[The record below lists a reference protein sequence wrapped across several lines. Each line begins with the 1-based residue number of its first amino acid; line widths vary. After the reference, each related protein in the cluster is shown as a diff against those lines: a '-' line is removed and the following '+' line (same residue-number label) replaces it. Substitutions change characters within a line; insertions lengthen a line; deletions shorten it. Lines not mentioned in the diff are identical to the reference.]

1 MDARL
6 RSLLTLSV
14 LGVLLVVGGMWGL
27 SALTQPFPENAEP
40 AVCVDVPF
48 AEGEKI
54 SRSDVTVSV
63 LNAGD
68 RNGLAG
74 FTMDLFV
81 NAGFG
86 QGEAG
91 NTEDGVRVKKVQIW
105 TDDPE
110 HPAVRLV
117 ARQLGGAV
125 KVVRREPSTAGV
137 QVVVGDGFQKLVK
150 GPRKIVARSDVDVC
164 GPPPEVVG

>member
-14 LGVLLVVGGMWGL
+14 LGVLLVVGGLWGL
-27 SALTQPFPENAEP
+27 SALTQPFPEEADP
-40 AVCVDVPF
+40 PVCVEVPF
-48 AEGEKI
+48 AQGERI

-81 NAGFG
+81 DAGFG
-86 QGEAG
+86 QGQAG
-91 NTEDGVRVKKVQIW
+91 NSEGGVKVETVQIW
-105 TDDPE
+105 TDEPR

-117 ARQLGGAV
+117 ARQLGKAV
-125 KVVRREPSTAGV
+125 KVVRRDPTTAGV
-137 QVVVGDGFQKLVK
+137 QVVVGDGFKDLVD
-150 GPRKIVARSDVDVC
+150 GPRRIVARSDVDVC
-164 GPPPEVVG
+164 GPPPDVG